1 MLQGGSCRRWLTA
14 NCRFDGRQLRL
25 LRPVIAATADREES
39 VMQAIYAGLMVSLF
53 WMGAAA
59 AQDQGDSWRKYT
71 NDRLGFS
78 LVIPSHV
85 FAAEKQSDAGDGL
98 VFASKDGETRLLVGA
113 LKNAD
118 ARTPSSYQEYV
129 AQQSY
134 ANYNITYRRGGD
146 SWFVLSGEGNGK
158 TFYEKVMFSCSG
170 GLISSFAMIYP
181 TEQRRTFDPIVE
193 KVEDSFR
200 PATQCRP
207 RSAAKTTARRLAPKT
222 AAARPSSRSV
232 ARASGP
238 RSAFADRIARER
250 GTDVIVILRRTG
262 PPYDRKIV
270 RGYVSR

>member
-1 MLQGGSCRRWLTA
+1 MK
-14 NCRFDGRQLRL
+14 
-25 LRPVIAATADREES
+25 
-39 VMQAIYAGLMVSLF
+39 AIYASLVVLLF
-53 WMGAAA
+53 WMGTAA
-59 AQDQGDSWRKYT
+59 AQEQGDTWRKYT

-78 LVIPSHV
+78 LVIPSRV
-85 FAAEKQSDAGDGL
+85 FAVEKQSEAGDGL
-98 VFASKDGETRLLVGA
+98 VFVSKDGETRLLVGA

-118 ARTPSSYQEYV
+118 ARTPSSYQDYI

-134 ANYNITYRRGGD
+134 ANYDITYRRGGD

-170 GLISSFAMIYP
+170 GLISSFAIIYP
-181 TEQRRTFDPIVE
+181 TEQRKAFNPIVE
-193 KVEDSFR
+193 RIEDSFR
-200 PATQCRP
+200 PGTQCGSQPAAKTERP
-207 RSAAKTTARRLAPKT
+207 AAKTTARRVAPKA
-222 AAARPSSRSV
+222 AAARPPRRSV

-238 RSAFADRIARER
+238 RSALADRIARDR

>member
-1 MLQGGSCRRWLTA
+1 MK
-14 NCRFDGRQLRL
+14 
-25 LRPVIAATADREES
+25 
-39 VMQAIYAGLMVSLF
+39 AIYAGLTITLF
-53 WMGAAA
+53 WLGTAAA
-59 AQDQGDSWRKYT
+59 RDQTDSWRTYT
-71 NDRLGFS
+71 NERYGFS

-85 FAAEKQSDAGDGL
+85 LAVEKKSDAGDGL

-118 ARTPSSYQEYV
+118 ARTTSSYQDYI

-134 ANYNITYRRGGD
+134 ADYNITYRRGGD

-170 GLISSFAMIYP
+170 GLISSFAIIYP
-181 TEQRRTFDPIVE
+181 TEQRKAFNPIVE
-193 KVEDSFR
+193 RIEDSFR
-200 PATQCRP
+200 PGTQCGSQPAAKTKERP
-207 RSAAKTTARRLAPKT
+207 AAKTTARRVAPKA
-222 AAARPSSRSV
+222 AAARPPMRSV

-238 RSAFADRIARER
+238 RSALADRIARER
-250 GTDVIVILRRTG
+250 GTDVIVVLRRTG